1 MNFKLI
7 LEDGLQKIDN
17 FFKNKSKKDTNYVYI
32 MIVGVIIAISYPFY
46 DLSVDEFTN
55 AKNKVDTISQK
66 LNADKVYLQVNPEL
80 KITKIMQDI
89 KRLESEL
96 LVNKENNEYIKSKID
111 TISSLIYDERAWGEY
126 INSISK
132 NAKKYNIKLVN
143 LTNKYVDNNESFG
156 HMLDITVDV
165 KGNYQNTL
173 KFINSLETSE
183 LVVDIHDFSIK
194 AEDALNT
201 KLNISVWGITY

>member
-173 KFINSLETSE
+173 KFINSLEKSE

>member
-7 LEDGLQKIDN
+7 LEDNLQKIDS
-17 FFKNKSKKDTNYVYI
+17 FFKNKSKKDTNYIYI

-55 AKNKVDTISQK
+55 MKDKVDKVTQK
-66 LNADKVYLQVNPEL
+66 LNADKVYLQVNPEI

-165 KGNYQNTL
+165 KGKYQNTL
-173 KFINSLETSE
+173 RFINSLETSE

-201 KLNISVWGITY
+201 KLYISVWGITY